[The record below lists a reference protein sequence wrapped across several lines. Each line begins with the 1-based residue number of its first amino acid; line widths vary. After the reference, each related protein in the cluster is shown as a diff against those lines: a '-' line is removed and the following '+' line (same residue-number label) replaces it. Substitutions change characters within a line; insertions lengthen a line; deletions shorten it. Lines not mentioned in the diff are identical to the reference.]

1 MVARIAQFVQF
12 GRASVAQNR
21 PIGGAL
27 RAGHAPA
34 QEEHPQRNQGF
45 ILFFLNSKI
54 HFDGCRW

>member
-45 ILFFLNSKI
+45 ILFFFLN
-54 HFDGCRW
+54 